1 MDSPNRNESIRES
14 PLLTVLFVCSRNQWR
29 SPTAEH
35 LYRNDGRGQGRSAG
49 VSKSARRL
57 VTIRD
62 IEWADLVM
70 VMEAKHFEQLRKRFG
85 DAIGRDRCHVLDIPD
100 EYEYLDS
107 ELIALIQQSVEP
119 ILNEFTGP

>member
-1 MDSPNRNESIRES
+1 MDSPTKNESVRKS
-14 PLLTVLFVCSRNQWR
+14 PLLNVLFACSRNPWR

-35 LYRNDGRGQGRSAG
+35 LYRNDGRVKVRSAG

-62 IEWADLVM
+62 IEWTDLVM
-70 VMEAKHFEQLRKRFG
+70 VMETKHCQQLRKRFSE
-85 DAIGRDRCHVLDIPD
+85 AISRDCCHVLDISD

-119 ILNEFTGP
+119 ILNKFMCS

>member
-1 MDSPNRNESIRES
+1 MDSPNKNESARES
-14 PLLTVLFVCSRNQWR
+14 PRLKVLFVCSRNQWR

-35 LYRNDGRGQGRSAG
+35 LYRNDGRVQVRSVG

-57 VTIRD
+57 ATIRD

-70 VMEAKHFEQLRKRFG
+70 VMETKHFQQLRKRFG
-85 DAIGRDRCHVLDIPD
+85 EAIGRDCCHVLDIPD

-107 ELIALIQQSVEP
+107 ELIALIQQSVES
-119 ILNEFTGP
+119 ILNKFTCH

>member
-1 MDSPNRNESIRES
+1 MDSPNRKQSVRES
-14 PLLTVLFVCSRNQWR
+14 PLLNVLFVCSRNQWR

-35 LYRNDGRGQGRSAG
+35 LYRNDGRVQVRSAG
-49 VSKSARRL
+49 VAKSARRL
-57 VTIRD
+57 VSIRD

-70 VMEAKHFEQLRKRFG
+70 VMETKHFQQLQKRFG
-85 DAIGRDRCHVLDIPD
+85 EVIGRDCCHVLDIPN

-119 ILNEFTGP
+119 ILNKFTCS

>member
-1 MDSPNRNESIRES
+1 MDSPTKNKSVRES
-14 PLLTVLFVCSRNQWR
+14 PLLNVLFVCSRNQWR

-35 LYRNDGRGQGRSAG
+35 LYRNDARVQVRSAG
-49 VSKSARRL
+49 VSQSARRL

-70 VMEAKHFEQLRKRFG
+70 VMETKHFQQLRKRFSE
-85 DAIGRDRCHVLDIPD
+85 AINSDCCHVLDIPD

-107 ELIALIQQSVEP
+107 ELIALIRQSVEP
-119 ILNEFTGP
+119 ILTKFRCH